1 MIRRLAQAG
10 PASSGARQV
19 VVAFAFALTAIG
31 APSVCA
37 AIRDVALERLT
48 AMDCSRVA
56 PLEVSEVLSAW
67 PAPRIIALHGSV
79 PLVTMEPF
87 AAFLEA
93 MGYPRE
99 RLVDPATGA
108 TTYSSFID
116 SRKLAGIV
124 AWHYERDAAVPILVG
139 HSQGGMIVIKVL
151 HDLAG
156 SEPIPVWNPS
166 SDAAETRTAILDPLR
181 GTTLPVHRI
190 ELDYAAALA
199 TGSLPRLLLGQW
211 GVLPILR
218 DVPDSVHRFT
228 GFAIPWDPIAG
239 TGPEPQGFHATGR
252 ASVRNVRLPGGY
264 SHIGLPRVDHLARQ
278 PATRAWVEAYRP
290 GAAEPPPQAEDATN
304 IVHAAELWYGIKQAW
319 CEAAKRFAAARGE
332 GAR

>member
-1 MIRRLAQAG
+1 MSPRMACAGRPSRGRRVAHACVVGLLALIVPCGA
-10 PASSGARQV
+10 ATHARQH
-19 VVAFAFALTAIG
+19 ASLAAL
-31 APSVCA
+31 
-37 AIRDVALERLT
+37 
-48 AMDCSRVA
+48 DCSRIG
-56 PLEVSEVLSAW
+56 PGDVSDVLNRW
-67 PAPRIIALHGSV
+67 PAPRIIALQGSV
-79 PLVTMEPF
+79 PFVTMEPF
-87 AAFLEA
+87 AAFLET

-99 RLVDPATGA
+99 RLADPASGA
-108 TTYSSFID
+108 TTYSSFVD

-124 AWHYERDAAVPILVG
+124 AWHYERDAAMPILVG
-139 HSQGGMIVIKVL
+139 HSQGGMVVIKVL

-156 SEPIPVWNPS
+156 NEPIPVWNP
-166 SDAAETRTAILDPLR
+166 ARNEAEPRTTIVDPLT
-181 GTTLPVHRI
+181 GSVVPVNRL

-218 DVPDSVHRFT
+218 DVPDSVRSFT

-252 ASVRNVRLPGGY
+252 AQVRNVRLPSSYG
-264 SHIGLPRVDHLARQ
+264 HIGLPRVDHLASQ
-278 PATRAWVEAYRP
+278 PATRAWIDAYRP
-290 GAAEPPPQAEDATN
+290 DAPEPLPRDADVSN

-319 CEAAKRFAAARGE
+319 CDAAKRFAAARAE